1 MTKILISISFTVISV
16 ISVYHTP
23 YIDDVC
29 WLGEEEAAS
38 VTKGNPLLLLSD
50 CHQPHCFDANQSF
63 PFLDHHLFC
72 NVRSIKEKE
81 DFN

>member
-1 MTKILISISFTVISV
+1 MHLWCFE
-16 ISVYHTP
+16 
-23 YIDDVC
+23 
-29 WLGEEEAAS
+29 LGEEEAAS

-63 PFLDHHLFC
+63 PFLDRYLFC
-72 NVRSIKEKE
+72 NIRSIKEKA